1 MNIAFNVKK
10 FLEKKFKL
18 HKISSKNFA
27 KESYI
32 SYNSVC
38 CILNSKRNN
47 TKFDTI
53 IKIAS
58 YFYSPIDE
66 ILNRTNYIN
75 NNEYYNVNY
84 VLENYNQEIRNFLC
98 LNIEKHSLNPYTLSC
113 DLGFHNSVIQQ
124 FITDTTATRTLTTPV
139 IIAVA
144 DYFKIS
150 IDEMINRISSENS
163 INN

>member
-18 HKISSKNFA
+18 YKISSKNFA
-27 KESYI
+27 KESNI
-32 SYNSVC
+32 TYNTVC

-58 YFYSPIDE
+58 YFNSPIDE
-66 ILNRTNYIN
+66 ILNRTNYIHDN
-75 NNEYYNVNY
+75 KYYNVNN
-84 VLENYNQEIRNFLC
+84 VLENYNKEIRNFLC
-98 LNIEKHSLNPYTLSC
+98 SNIESRNLNPYKLSC

-124 FITDTTATRTLTTPV
+124 FITDTTETRTLTTPV

-144 DYFKIS
+144 DYFQIS
-150 IDEMINRISSENS
+150 IDKMINRIFVENS
-163 INN
+163 MNN